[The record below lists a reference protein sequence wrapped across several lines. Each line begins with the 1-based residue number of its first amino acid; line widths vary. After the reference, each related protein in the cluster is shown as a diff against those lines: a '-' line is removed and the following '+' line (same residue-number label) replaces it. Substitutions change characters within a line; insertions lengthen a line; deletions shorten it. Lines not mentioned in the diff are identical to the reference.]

1 MYFGIF
7 FPEGSGI
14 RPVHMFFDRQKPTS
28 KVIEGAAAHAGL
40 ALDRGKLAG
49 SPEKA
54 PPARAFPQCLD
65 LSPPQ
70 PRPSTLPPGHP
81 HPPPNSAEHL
91 YDRR

>member
-54 PPARAFPQCLD
+54 PPEHSLLTSTPALPSLAPSHPRATHTPTPH
-65 LSPPQ
+65 LS
-70 PRPSTLPPGHP
+70 
-81 HPPPNSAEHL
+81 
-91 YDRR
+91 